1 MTRHSHKPGTA
12 RSAGEAPAPPRKS
25 IVADPVERDS
35 IRILPGEFHAT
46 RGDITL
52 TTVLGSCVSACLW
65 DPTVPAGGMNH
76 FMLSGASTEEAAA
89 SARYGL
95 FAMEKLI
102 NELIKLGA
110 QKRNL
115 RAKVFGGG
123 RVLKNMTALNVGARN
138 AKFVLEFLANE
149 GIPILGKDLEDVFA
163 RKVVFYPASGRAL
176 VKRIDPASDS
186 TVINSEREYS
196 KTLEKKPVAGDI
208 ELF

>member
-1 MTRHSHKPGTA
+1 MVESP
-12 RSAGEAPAPPRKS
+12 
-25 IVADPVERDS
+25 IERDS

-46 RGDITL
+46 RDEITL

-65 DPTVPAGGMNH
+65 DSTVPAGGMNH
-76 FMLSGASTEEAAA
+76 FMLSGSSSEEANV

-95 FAMEKLI
+95 FAMEQLI

-123 RVLKNMTALNVGARN
+123 KVLRNMTAINVGARN

-149 GIPILGKDLEDVFA
+149 GIPVVGKDLEDVCA
-163 RKVVFYPASGRAL
+163 RKVVFYPTTGRAR
-176 VKRIDPASDS
+176 VKRIDPD
-186 TVINSEREYS
+186 TETTIITTEREYS
-196 KTLEKKPVAGDI
+196 RILEKKPVAGDI